1 MEWTWQQQL
10 HFLLQSGGVGF
21 FLGMLYDVCFTAS
34 SACRSRVTAFVLDAL
49 FGVLAALVTF
59 FAALA
64 MMDGRLHPLLFVG
77 CGIGFL
83 VQHSSIGRPCTR
95 LLRRGG
101 AWLRRR
107 RLAIGQAVHRLG
119 GAVSRRFS
127 KPAKAK
133 AEKPAA
139 AAKNGENEKKVHFFS
154 KKS

>member
-10 HFLLQSGGVGF
+10 HFFLQSGGVGF

-127 KPAKAK
+127 KPAKA
-133 AEKPAA
+133 EKPAA

-154 KKS
+154 KNS